1 MSQTEQKSIYHRRI
15 KDIMCRDVVALNAG
29 DTIHDA
35 LVLMGENRVSA
46 LPVIDGQNHCIG
58 ILSTSDLVDMT
69 RDVDD
74 DLYHLDFVDPTSR
87 RFLLDK
93 LAHSM
98 GSEAVQSFMSEA
110 VATVQAETT
119 IGTAT
124 REMLRNR
131 VHHLPVVD
139 PNDHLIG
146 IISTMDI
153 LAEFADAAPQ

>member
-1 MSQTEQKSIYHRRI
+1 MSENSIYARRV
-15 KDIMCRDVVALNAG
+15 KDIMSRDVVTLNAG
-29 DTIHDA
+29 DTTHEA
-35 LVLMGENRVSA
+35 LSLMGENRVSA
-46 LPVIDGQNHCIG
+46 LPVVNNRNACIG

-74 DLYHLDFVDPTSR
+74 DIYHLDFVDPTSR

-98 GSEAVQSFMSEA
+98 GSETVQSFMSEG
-110 VATVQAETT
+110 VATIDMEAT
-119 IGTAT
+119 IGKAT

-131 VHHLPVVD
+131 IHHLPVVD
-139 PNDHLIG
+139 THDRVIG

-153 LAEFADAAPQ
+153 LAEFADGSPD